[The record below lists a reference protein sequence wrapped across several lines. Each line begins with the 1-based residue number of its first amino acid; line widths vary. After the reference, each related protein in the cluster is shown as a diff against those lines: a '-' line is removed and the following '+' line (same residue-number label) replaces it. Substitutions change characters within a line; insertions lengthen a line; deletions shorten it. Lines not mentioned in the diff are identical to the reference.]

1 MPPPEK
7 KIKLGVKPEEEL
19 NEFREEIRKIGN
31 FSETDFQVSKN
42 KIIGTFLKFFSSPR
56 SSSTT

>member
-42 KIIGTFLKFFSSPR
+42 
-56 SSSTT
+56 